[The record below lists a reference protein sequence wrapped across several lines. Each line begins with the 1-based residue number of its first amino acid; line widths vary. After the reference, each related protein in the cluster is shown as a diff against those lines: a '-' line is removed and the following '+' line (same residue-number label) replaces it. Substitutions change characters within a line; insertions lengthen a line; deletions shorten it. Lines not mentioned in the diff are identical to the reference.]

1 MCDSERRMKVDLH
14 LQQKTAIVVAS
25 TKGLGKATAL
35 CLAQEGANVTICG
48 RDEAALASVRAELEQ
63 ATGRAPFAII
73 VDVTKE
79 EDIKRLV
86 DETVRHFGGVDILI
100 NNSGGPA
107 TGTFDQ
113 LTDEQWVKAFELN
126 LLSYVRAIR
135 AVLPHMR
142 AKQFGRIINFASSS
156 FKQPLENLILSNTFR
171 TGVLGLAKTLSAELG
186 PDGILINTI
195 GPGRIATDRVAQLD
209 SMRADALNTDTDD
222 VRRKWE
228 AMIPLGRY
236 GQPDEFARMVT
247 FLASGAN
254 TYVTGQAFLV
264 DGGLVRAI

>member
-1 MCDSERRMKVDLH
+1 MDLH
-14 LQQKTAIVVAS
+14 LQGKTAIVLAS
-25 TKGLGKATAL
+25 SKGLGRATAI

-48 RDEAALASVRAELEQ
+48 RDEAALASVRAEIEQ
-63 ATGRAPFAII
+63 ATGKAPLVVT

-79 EDIKRLV
+79 EDIKHVV
-86 DETVRHFGGVDILI
+86 DETVRHFGSVHILI
-100 NNSGGPA
+100 NNSGGP
-107 TGTFDQ
+107 TPGSFDQ
-113 LTDEQWVKAFELN
+113 LSDEHWINAFELN

-142 AKQFGRIINFASSS
+142 ANQFGRIINFASSS
-156 FKQPLENLILSNTFR
+156 FKQPLQNLILSNTFR

-195 GPGRIATDRVAQLD
+195 GPGRIATDRVKQLD
-209 SMRADALNTDTDD
+209 EMDAQKKGTDAED
-222 VRRKWE
+222 VRIQSEKL
-228 AMIPLGRY
+228 IPLGRY

-247 FLASGAN
+247 FLASPAN
-254 TYVTGQAFLV
+254 SYVTGQSFLV

>member
-1 MCDSERRMKVDLH
+1 MDLQ
-14 LQQKTAIVVAS
+14 LQGKTAIVLAS
-25 TKGLGKATAL
+25 SKGLGRATAI

-48 RDEAALASVRAELEQ
+48 RDEAALASVRAEIEQ
-63 ATGRAPFAII
+63 ATGKAPLAVT
-73 VDVTKE
+73 VDVTKG
-79 EDIKRLV
+79 EDIKRVV
-86 DETVRHFGGVDILI
+86 DETVRHFGNVHILI
-100 NNSGGPA
+100 NNSGGP
-107 TGTFDQ
+107 TPGSFDQ
-113 LTDEQWVKAFELN
+113 LSDEHWIKAFELN

-142 AKQFGRIINFASSS
+142 ANQFGRIINFASSS

-195 GPGRIATDRVAQLD
+195 GPGRIATDRVKQLD
-209 SMRADALNTDTDD
+209 EMDAEKKGTDAHS
-222 VRRKWE
+222 VRTQSEKL
-228 AMIPLGRY
+228 IPLGRY

-247 FLASGAN
+247 FLASPAN
-254 TYVTGQAFLV
+254 SYVTGQSFLV

>member
-1 MCDSERRMKVDLH
+1 MDLH
-14 LQQKTAIVVAS
+14 LQGKTAIVLAS
-25 TKGLGKATAL
+25 SKGLGKATAL
-35 CLAQEGANVTICG
+35 CLAKEGAHVTICG
-48 RDEAALASVRAELEQ
+48 RDEAALASVRAEIEQ
-63 ATGRAPFAII
+63 ATGKAPLAVT

-79 EDIKRLV
+79 EDIKRV
-86 DETVRHFGGVDILI
+86 VAETVSHFSGVDILI

-107 TGTFDQ
+107 TGKFDQ
-113 LTDEQWVKAFELN
+113 LTDEQWIQAFQLN

-142 AKQFGRIINFASSS
+142 ANQFGRIINFASSS
-156 FKQPLENLILSNTFR
+156 FKQPLDNLILSNTFR

-195 GPGRIATDRVAQLD
+195 GPGRIATDRVTQLD
-209 SMRADALNTDTDD
+209 GMSAEAQNTTADE
-222 VRRKWE
+222 VRTNWE
-228 AMIPLGRY
+228 KQIPVGRY

-247 FLASGAN
+247 FLASPAN
-254 TYVTGQAFLV
+254 SYVTGQAFLV

>member
-1 MCDSERRMKVDLH
+1 MDLQ
-14 LQQKTAIVVAS
+14 LQGRTALVLAS
-25 TKGLGKATAL
+25 SKGLGKATAL

-48 RDEAALASVRAELEQ
+48 RDEQAMEAVRAEIEQ
-63 ATGRAPFAII
+63 AAGQSPLAVP
-73 VDVTKE
+73 VDVTKPG
-79 EDIKRLV
+79 DIERV
-86 DETVRHFGGVDILI
+86 VQETVRHFGSVDILV

-107 TGTFDQ
+107 TGKFDQ
-113 LTDEQWVKAFELN
+113 LTDEQWILAFELN

-142 AKQFGRIINFASSS
+142 AKQFGRIVNFASSS

-195 GPGRIATDRVAQLD
+195 GPGRIATDRVQQLD
-209 SMRADALNTDTDD
+209 GLSAQGQGISAEE
-222 VRRKWE
+222 VRQNWE
-228 AMIPLGRY
+228 KQIPVGRY

-247 FLASGAN
+247 FLASPAN
-254 TYVTGQAFLV
+254 SYVTGQSFLV

>member
-1 MCDSERRMKVDLH
+1 MDLH
-14 LQQKTAIVVAS
+14 LQGKTAIVLAS
-25 TKGLGKATAL
+25 SKGLGRATAI

-48 RDEAALASVRAELEQ
+48 RDEAALETVRAEIEQ
-63 ATGRAPFAII
+63 MTGKAPLAVT

-79 EDIKRLV
+79 EDIKRVV
-86 DETVRHFGGVDILI
+86 DETVQHFGGVHILI
-100 NNSGGPA
+100 NNSGGP
-107 TGTFDQ
+107 TPGSFDQ
-113 LTDEQWVKAFELN
+113 LSDEHWIKAFELN

-142 AKQFGRIINFASSS
+142 ANQFGRIINFASSS

-171 TGVLGLAKTLSAELG
+171 TGVVGLSKSLSAELG

-195 GPGRIATDRVAQLD
+195 GPGRIATDRVKQLD
-209 SMRADALNTDTDD
+209 EMDAQKKGTDADE
-222 VRRKWE
+222 VRSRSEKL
-228 AMIPLGRY
+228 IPLGRY

-247 FLASGAN
+247 FLASPAN
-254 TYVTGQAFLV
+254 SYVTGQSFLV

>member
-1 MCDSERRMKVDLH
+1 MDLQ
-14 LQQKTAIVVAS
+14 LKGKTAIVLAS
-25 TKGLGKATAL
+25 SKGLGRATAI

-48 RDEAALASVRAELEQ
+48 RDEAALSAVRDKIEKE
-63 ATGRAPFAII
+63 TGRAPLAVT

-79 EDIKRLV
+79 ADIKRVV
-86 DETVRHFGGVDILI
+86 DETVRQFGGVHILI
-100 NNSGGPA
+100 NNSGGP
-107 TGTFDQ
+107 TPGTFDQ
-113 LTDEQWVKAFELN
+113 LSDEHWIRAFELN

-142 AKQFGRIINFASSS
+142 AEKFGRIVNFASSS
-156 FKQPLENLILSNTFR
+156 FKQPLDNLILSNTFR

-195 GPGRIATDRVAQLD
+195 GPGRIATDRVKQLD
-209 SMRADALNTDTDD
+209 EIAAEKHGKDADE
-222 VRRKWE
+222 VRRQSE

-236 GQPDEFARMVT
+236 GQPDEFARMAT
-247 FLASGAN
+247 FLASPAN
-254 TYVTGQAFLV
+254 SYVTGQSFLV

>member
-1 MCDSERRMKVDLH
+1 MDLQLH
-14 LQQKTAIVVAS
+14 GRTALVLAS
-25 TKGLGKATAL
+25 SKGLGKATAL

-48 RDEAALASVRAELEQ
+48 RDEQAMEAVRAEIEQ
-63 ATGRAPFAII
+63 AAGQSPLAVP
-73 VDVTKE
+73 VDVTKPR
-79 EDIKRLV
+79 DIERV
-86 DETVRHFGGVDILI
+86 VQETVRHFGSVDILV

-107 TGTFDQ
+107 TGKFDQ
-113 LTDEQWVKAFELN
+113 LTDEQWILAFELN

-142 AKQFGRIINFASSS
+142 AKQFGRIVNFASSS

-195 GPGRIATDRVAQLD
+195 GPGRIATDRVQQLD
-209 SMRADALNTDTDD
+209 GLSAQGQGISAEE
-222 VRRKWE
+222 VRQNWE
-228 AMIPLGRY
+228 KQIPVGRY

-247 FLASGAN
+247 FLASPAN
-254 TYVTGQAFLV
+254 SYITGQSFLV

>member
-1 MCDSERRMKVDLH
+1 MDLQ
-14 LQQKTAIVVAS
+14 LQGKTAIVLAS
-25 TKGLGKATAL
+25 SKGLGRATAI

-48 RDEAALASVRAELEQ
+48 RDEAALASVRDEIEQ
-63 ATGRAPFAII
+63 ATGKAPLAVT

-79 EDIKRLV
+79 EDIKRVV
-86 DETVRHFGGVDILI
+86 DETVRHFGSVHILI
-100 NNSGGPA
+100 NNSGGP
-107 TGTFDQ
+107 TPGTFDQ
-113 LTDEQWVKAFELN
+113 LSDKHWVKAFELN

-142 AKQFGRIINFASSS
+142 ANQFGRIINFASSS

-186 PDGILINTI
+186 PDGILINTV
-195 GPGRIATDRVAQLD
+195 GPGRIATDRVRQLD
-209 SMRADALNTDTDD
+209 EMDAQKQESSADE
-222 VRRKWE
+222 VRSFFEKS
-228 AMIPLGRY
+228 IPLGRY

-247 FLASGAN
+247 FLASPAN
-254 TYVTGQAFLV
+254 SYVTGQSFLV

>member
-1 MCDSERRMKVDLH
+1 MDLQ
-14 LQQKTAIVVAS
+14 LQGKTAIVLAS
-25 TKGLGKATAL
+25 SKGLGRATAI

-48 RDEAALASVRAELEQ
+48 RDEAALASVRDEIEQ
-63 ATGRAPFAII
+63 ATGKAPLAVT

-79 EDIKRLV
+79 EDIKRVV
-86 DETVRHFGGVDILI
+86 DETVRHFGSVHILI
-100 NNSGGPA
+100 NNSGGP
-107 TGTFDQ
+107 TPGTFDQ
-113 LTDEQWVKAFELN
+113 LSDEHWVKAFELN

-142 AKQFGRIINFASSS
+142 ANQFGRIINFASSS

-186 PDGILINTI
+186 PDGILINTV
-195 GPGRIATDRVAQLD
+195 GPGRIATDRVRQLD
-209 SMRADALNTDTDD
+209 EMDAQKQESSADE
-222 VRRKWE
+222 VRGFFEKS
-228 AMIPLGRY
+228 IPLGRY

-247 FLASGAN
+247 FLASPAN
-254 TYVTGQAFLV
+254 SYVTGQSFLV

>member
-1 MCDSERRMKVDLH
+1 MDLQLH
-14 LQQKTAIVVAS
+14 GRTALVLAS
-25 TKGLGKATAL
+25 SKGLGKATAL

-48 RDEAALASVRAELEQ
+48 RDEQAMEAVRAEIEQ
-63 ATGRAPFAII
+63 AAGQSPLAVP
-73 VDVTKE
+73 VDVTKPG
-79 EDIKRLV
+79 DIERV
-86 DETVRHFGGVDILI
+86 VQETVRHFGSVDILV

-107 TGTFDQ
+107 TGKFDQ
-113 LTDEQWVKAFELN
+113 LTDEQWISAFELN

-142 AKQFGRIINFASSS
+142 AKQFGRIVNFASSS
-156 FKQPLENLILSNTFR
+156 FKQPLENLVLSNTFR

-195 GPGRIATDRVAQLD
+195 GPGRIATDRVQQLD
-209 SMRADALNTDTDD
+209 GLSAQGQGISAEE
-222 VRRKWE
+222 VRQNWE
-228 AMIPLGRY
+228 KQIPVGRY

-247 FLASGAN
+247 FLASPAN
-254 TYVTGQAFLV
+254 SYITGQSFLV

>member
-1 MCDSERRMKVDLH
+1 MDLQLH
-14 LQQKTAIVVAS
+14 GRTALVLAS
-25 TKGLGKATAL
+25 SKGLGKATAL

-48 RDEAALASVRAELEQ
+48 RDEQAMEAVRAEIEQ
-63 ATGRAPFAII
+63 AAGQSPLAVP
-73 VDVTKE
+73 VDVTKPG
-79 EDIKRLV
+79 DIERV
-86 DETVRHFGGVDILI
+86 VQETVRHFGSVDILV

-107 TGTFDQ
+107 TGKFDQ
-113 LTDEQWVKAFELN
+113 LTDEQWILAFELN

-142 AKQFGRIINFASSS
+142 AKQFGRIVNFASSS

-195 GPGRIATDRVAQLD
+195 GPGRIATDRVQQLD
-209 SMRADALNTDTDD
+209 GLSAQGQGISAEE
-222 VRRKWE
+222 VRQNWE
-228 AMIPLGRY
+228 KQIPVGRY

-247 FLASGAN
+247 FLASPAN
-254 TYVTGQAFLV
+254 SYVTGQSFLV